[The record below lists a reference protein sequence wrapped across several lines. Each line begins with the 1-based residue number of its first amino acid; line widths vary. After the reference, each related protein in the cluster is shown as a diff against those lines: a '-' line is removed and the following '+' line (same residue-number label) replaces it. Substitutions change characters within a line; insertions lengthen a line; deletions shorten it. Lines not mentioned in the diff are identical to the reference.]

1 MDEKIITL
9 TDGTKLEVKVN
20 FMTLYLIQ
28 KHGLDKV
35 INKEALSEDEN
46 MEAAAKLIYIILR
59 SNGLKVDE
67 DEALILTPMD
77 PEVIRE
83 LFDEFG
89 KKVDKYKKKEEIEIN
104 WAEYMVAA
112 RMMGMSENEF
122 FNSDPIFFNECLE
135 VWQEVEKKKV
145 GVIYGRQ

>member
-1 MDEKIITL
+1 
-9 TDGTKLEVKVN
+9 
-20 FMTLYLIQ
+20 MTNSAKRLINI
-28 KHGLDKV
+28 KK
-35 INKEALSEDEN
+35 
-46 MEAAAKLIYIILR
+46 R
-59 SNGLKVDE
+59 SN
-67 DEALILTPMD
+67 
-77 PEVIRE
+77 
-83 LFDEFG
+83 
-89 KKVDKYKKKEEIEIN
+89 KKESATDQEEKKEEIEIN

>member
-1 MDEKIITL
+1 MTNSAKRLINIKKRSHKKESA
-9 TDGTKLEVKVN
+9 TDQE
-20 FMTLYLIQ
+20 
-28 KHGLDKV
+28 
-35 INKEALSEDEN
+35 EE
-46 MEAAAKLIYIILR
+46 
-59 SNGLKVDE
+59 
-67 DEALILTPMD
+67 
-77 PEVIRE
+77 
-83 LFDEFG
+83 
-89 KKVDKYKKKEEIEIN
+89 KEEIEIN